1 MHVFARMHNQF
12 PALFDSIIFHC
23 IVQVLLFI
31 ALISKLNSA
40 KAKSIRIY
48 RLFFFI
54 LVGYGMENEF
64 QYTTLTHCFNIL
76 LSSSV
81 CIINGE

>member
-31 ALISKLNSA
+31 ALISKLNST

-48 RLFFFI
+48 RLFFYI
-54 LVGYGMENEF
+54 GWHGMANEF
-64 QYTTLTHCFNIL
+64 QYTTLTHCFNVL